1 MKQPAHRGGTG
12 NFANNPERA
21 REAGRAGGSASGGN
35 FRNDPARAVEAG
47 VRLENGNYPTL
58 RLFFVQSGIDC
69 T

>member
-1 MKQPAHRGGTG
+1 MRQGPTAQNGIENWNALVCFAPALR
-12 NFANNPERA
+12 
-21 REAGRAGGSASGGN
+21 
-35 FRNDPARAVEAG
+35 G

>member
-47 VRLENGNYPTL
+47 RKGGKASRRPSAKE
-58 RLFFVQSGIDC
+58 D
-69 T
+69 

>member
-1 MKQPAHRGGTG
+1 MYIQRHIQTILKQLMEQFPAVLVTG
-12 NFANNPERA
+12 PRQVGKSTLLQYSAPEY
-21 REAGRAGGSASGGN
+21 
-35 FRNDPARAVEAG
+35 G